1 MPAQIYDDP
10 ATRERI
16 LRATF
21 KVLCRHGYSKFSLSD
36 VAAQAGISRPTLY
49 KCFASK
55 DELLAAFSEFEV
67 LSFEQDLA
75 NALDG
80 HKGRKRLDAIVE
92 FLADFYR
99 SYQMRGL
106 IEIEPALVLAQMS
119 QAIPVLSELIAR
131 ELGTQV
137 RDPDTVAT
145 ALVRIGICHYMVP
158 SADDALLLAQLRCA
172 AGLR

>member
-1 MPAQIYDDP
+1 MPSPIYDDP

-21 KVLCRHGYSKFSLSD
+21 KVLCRHGYGKFSLSD
-36 VAAQAGISRPTLY
+36 VATQAGISRPTLY

-67 LSFEQDLA
+67 LSFEKDLA
-75 NALDG
+75 HAVEGLE
-80 HKGRKRLDAIVE
+80 GRGRLDAIVG

-106 IEIEPALVLAQMS
+106 IEIEPALVLEQMS
-119 QAIPVLSELIAR
+119 TAIPVLSDLIAR
-131 ELGTQV
+131 ELDEQV
-137 RDPDTVAT
+137 PDSHTVAT
-145 ALVRIGICHYMVP
+145 ALVRIGTCHYLMP
-158 SADDALLLAQLRCA
+158 SSDDELLLPQLRAA

>member
-1 MPAQIYDDP
+1 MYNDP

-21 KVLCRHGYSKFSLSD
+21 KVLCRYGYSKFSLSD

-55 DELLAAFSEFEV
+55 DELLVAFSEFEV
-67 LSFEQDLA
+67 SSFERELA
-75 NALDG
+75 RAVDG
-80 HKGRKRLDAIVE
+80 HEDRRRLEAVVE
-92 FLADFYR
+92 FLAEFYR

-106 IEIEPALVLAQMS
+106 IEIEPGLVLVQMS
-119 QAIPVLSELIAR
+119 GAIPQLSELIAR
-131 ELGTQV
+131 EIGSQV
-137 RDPDTVAT
+137 DDPDTVAT
-145 ALVRIGICHYMVP
+145 ALVRIGTCHYLVP
-158 SADDALLLAQLRCA
+158 SSDDHRLLAQLRAA

>member
-1 MPAQIYDDP
+1 MPTHIYDDP

-55 DELLAAFSEFEV
+55 GELLQSFSEFEV

-75 NALDG
+75 HALDG
-80 HKGRKRLDAIVE
+80 RKGRKRLDAIVE

-99 SYQMRGL
+99 TYQMRGL
-106 IEIEPALVLAQMS
+106 IEIEPALVLASMS
-119 QAIPVLSELIAR
+119 RAVPVLSEVIAR
-131 ELGTQV
+131 EFGSQV
-137 RDPDTVAT
+137 RDPETVST
-145 ALVRIGICHYMVP
+145 ALVRIGICHYLVP
-158 SADDALLLAQLRCA
+158 SEDDDRLLAQLRAA